1 MTIVSRTSWCNTRA
15 RDPWLGT
22 FVCLRCHRVRF
33 VPGLVS
39 KHPAFVPVGRV
50 EGVWFVF
57 NCYVRKHGSYCGF
70 NCIEFVTVGGVNL
83 DGVGRACSLGL
94 LQTFACE
101 LGCGVLARGALR
113 ATNMVSA
120 EGMSQ
125 APISC
130 NALVIPAMAA
140 NAVMKLTKRIV
151 SYLERRESDVC

>member
-94 LQTFACE
+94 LCRLPRFRRLVA
-101 LGCGVLARGALR
+101 GGKVSDRVLADD
-113 ATNMVSA
+113 VE
-120 EGMSQ
+120 EGGRT
-125 APISC
+125 
-130 NALVIPAMAA
+130 AA
-140 NAVMKLTKRIV
+140 YVGGPRVLA
-151 SYLERRESDVC
+151 S